1 MTIGRVIC
9 HDPHEYK
16 QSNENIVVL
25 VVGNS
30 LVVRVSRRVTRIVDV
45 ARMVFVRCPCDLC
58 WNGLVLVFIL

>member
-16 QSNENIVVL
+16 QSNENIVLL

-30 LVVRVSRRVTRIVDV
+30 LVVRVSRRVTRVVVGV
-45 ARMVFVRCPCDLC
+45 AQMVF
-58 WNGLVLVFIL
+58 GVLATYVGMV